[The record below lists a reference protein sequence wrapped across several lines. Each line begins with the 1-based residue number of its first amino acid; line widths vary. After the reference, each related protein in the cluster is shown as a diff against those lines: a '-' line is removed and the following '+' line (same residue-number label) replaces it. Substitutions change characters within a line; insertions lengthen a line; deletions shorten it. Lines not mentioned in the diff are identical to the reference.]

1 MDLGSVF
8 LILSLFILAALF
20 VARPL
25 FEEKRSIVEVPNS
38 DEHLLSSLMAER
50 DHILDALQELDF
62 DYTLGKIPD
71 EDYPVQRQS
80 LLLNGK
86 EILRQL
92 DTVTSSLEAQPAE
105 DRLEAAIAARRAD
118 GSKAGVPLAP
128 AAVQANGN
136 GRKVVSGAGVVNAAI
151 AEPDDNLEVMLAN
164 RKRARPDKAAGFC
177 SQCGSPVQM
186 SDRFCPKCGFKTA

>member
-118 GSKAGVPLAP
+118 GSKAGGSL
-128 AAVQANGN
+128 
-136 GRKVVSGAGVVNAAI
+136 GAGCCTGK
-151 AEPDDNLEVMLAN
+151 
-164 RKRARPDKAAGFC
+164 RKWTQGGLWRWCGQRCHSRAG
-177 SQCGSPVQM
+177 
-186 SDRFCPKCGFKTA
+186 